1 MGHSLW
7 PFWTSAWSN
16 SYLLE
21 ENALFSGLSFLS
33 LHFQPSCFTI
43 TPSNILQG
51 ILPFLFPFWNSDSYD
66 ADELDAI
73 FNDDVLKHWDEM
85 EQDDSKVEGGNGG
98 RGRAGG
104 RRRVGAGLG
113 RRGKGGG
120 SGRHGGRPRP
130 GLPPPGSAAAGAS
143 QVETPRRRSSGS
155 SAPLGSGFKVGPFTR
170 CFPRSSGG
178 DGGGRV
184 SGGGRAGG
192 RPAEGAE
199 REGAINEG

>member
-1 MGHSLW
+1 
-7 PFWTSAWSN
+7 
-16 SYLLE
+16 
-21 ENALFSGLSFLS
+21 
-33 LHFQPSCFTI
+33 
-43 TPSNILQG
+43 
-51 ILPFLFPFWNSDSYD
+51 
-66 ADELDAI
+66 
-73 FNDDVLKHWDEM
+73 M

-199 REGAINEG
+199 REGAINEGKGTGCRPPGRWPVSFQATAAATTPVPVAWPGRRKRTAVVSSRPHTDDPLIATQARNAITKREAL